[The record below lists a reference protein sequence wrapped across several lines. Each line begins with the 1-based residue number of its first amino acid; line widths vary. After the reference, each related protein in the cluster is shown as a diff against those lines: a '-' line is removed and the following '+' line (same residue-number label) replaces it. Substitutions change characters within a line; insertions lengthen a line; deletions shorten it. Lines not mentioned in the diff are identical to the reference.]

1 VNLLEKLRGAWAR
14 RADFAQT
21 SEVVRAFD
29 TSGDGI
35 RGLFIDRFGSVAIAH
50 LVEGEC
56 EARCGADLE
65 FAAPALLQLY
75 GITALYRWIH
85 QRNARASAAGGV
97 TLLAGVATPEVWSRE
112 GSVRFLVKPEANVN
126 GGLFLDTREIRTEL
140 FRTSAGT
147 RVLNTFCFTGSLGL
161 AAWCGGAREVV
172 QVDISKGILNW
183 ARENYAGNEGS
194 GTGEMRFIAE
204 DSRAFMEREL
214 RRVERGD
221 KAPFDT
227 VIVDPPSFGSSGG
240 VTFSFKEDIEAI
252 LSLAFRL
259 LATGGRLFFTT
270 NYRQMTIA
278 ELERVVRDAARGA
291 GRAIVL
297 LESLRPPTVDFTAPL
312 ETSFAMRGF
321 LVRVS

>member
-1 VNLLEKLRGAWAR
+1 MGLLEKSREAWVQ
-14 RADFAQT
+14 RADFART

-29 TSGDGI
+29 AAGDGVP
-35 RGLFIDRFGSVAIAH
+35 GLFIDRFGSVAIAH

-56 EARCGADLE
+56 EARCGTELE
-65 FAAPALLQLY
+65 DVAPSLLQLY

-85 QRNARASAAGGV
+85 RRNARASAAGGAS
-97 TLLAGVATPEVWSRE
+97 LLAGIVAPEVWCRE

-126 GGLFLDTREIRTEL
+126 GGLFLDTREIRAEL
-140 FRTSAGT
+140 ARTSAGT

-172 QVDISKGILNW
+172 QVDISKGILQW
-183 ARENYAGNEGS
+183 ARENLAGNEGS

-204 DSRAFMEREL
+204 DSREFMEREL

-240 VTFSFKEDIEAI
+240 VTFSFKEDIGET
-252 LSLAFRL
+252 LTLAFRL
-259 LATGGRLFFTT
+259 LAGRGRLFFST
-270 NYRQMTIA
+270 NYRQMTIP
-278 ELERVVRDAARGA
+278 ELERVVRDAAHGS
-291 GRAIVL
+291 GRAVL
-297 LESLRPPTVDFTAPL
+297 SLESLRPPAIDFTASL
-312 ETSFAMRGF
+312 DASFAMRGF
-321 LVRVS
+321 LVRVN